1 MKKLSLIPIVIATL
15 SLAACSGA
23 TDTDEQTSN
32 MVDAWTAAV
41 NDQAS
46 SHSSQASSKPAPA
59 EEQDSAEGTVA
70 EPQPTM
76 PDSAVAPQAPA
87 EAAPMQNTTHN
98 GSQKE
103 TLDSIVRNNFTID
116 EKVTISG
123 APATLCLRGDGYGVS
138 VLAAGPSTSCEFAR
152 STMTELAQKAGAP
165 SNDLRNSLAGSID
178 VKSSVTNET
187 YSMECSVDADRL
199 ITCTGGNNASVYLY

>member
-23 TDTDEQTSN
+23 TDTDEQTTN

-46 SHSSQASSKPAPA
+46 SHSSQASSKPAPVD
-59 EEQDSAEGTVA
+59 ELDSTEGTVA

-87 EAAPMQNTTHN
+87 DAAPLQNTAQT

-103 TLDSIVRNNFTID
+103 ALDSIVRNNFSID

-123 APATLCLRGDGYGVS
+123 EPATMCLRGDGYSVN
-138 VLAAGPSTSCEFAR
+138 VLAAGPTTSCEFAKA
-152 STMTELAQKAGAP
+152 TMTELTRRAGAP
-165 SNDLRNSLAGSID
+165 SNDLRNSVGGAFD

-187 YSMECSVDADRL
+187 YSMECGVDADRL
-199 ITCTGGNNASVYLY
+199 ITCRGGNNASVYLY